1 MPLPQP
7 NRAPTP
13 TTGPTA
19 QGPRIKTD
27 MEPCPVVPSSLGHPA
42 YSQTMPCA
50 PESARRARLL
60 VSAACNAWGLP
71 GLADSAALVV
81 SELVGNSVRHSGS
94 YQVRVVV
101 SLPARGRVRVAVV
114 DKSRTP
120 PTLRV
125 ADDSEE
131 DGRGL
136 AVVEA
141 LADRWGTEILRWG
154 KRVWVELRPDE
165 TDGGQ

>member
-1 MPLPQP
+1 MPLPRP
-7 NRAPTP
+7 NPARPAAPR
-13 TTGPTA
+13 
-19 QGPRIKTD
+19 GPRLRTAL
-27 MEPCPVVPSSLGHPA
+27 EPSPVIPSSLGHPA

-60 VSAACNAWGLP
+60 VSAACAAWGLP
-71 GLADSAALVV
+71 GLADAAALVV

-94 YQVRVVV
+94 HLVRVIV
-101 SLPARGRVRVAVV
+101 SLPEQNRVRVAVV
-114 DKSRTP
+114 DKSRTLP
-120 PTLRV
+120 ALRT

-154 KRVWVELRPDE
+154 KRIWVELRPE
-165 TDGGQ
+165 TDDGE